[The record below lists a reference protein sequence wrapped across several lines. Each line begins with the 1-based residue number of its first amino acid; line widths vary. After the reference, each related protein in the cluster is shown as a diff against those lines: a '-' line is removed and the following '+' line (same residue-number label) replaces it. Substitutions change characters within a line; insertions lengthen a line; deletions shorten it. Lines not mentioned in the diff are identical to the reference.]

1 MAFRYKPF
9 SKKQLQLLTWWM
21 EGSPHYNK
29 NGIIAEGA
37 VRSGKTLL
45 MSLSFVL
52 WAMNKGSNIT
62 YAICGKTIGSLERNL
77 VKQLIELLRLR
88 GFNVK
93 RKDNSILVGCN
104 NVVNVFYLFGGRD
117 ERSQDLIQG
126 ITLGGVLLDEV
137 ALMPR
142 SFVEQALARCSI
154 SGAKYWFNCNPEGP
168 THWFYL
174 EHVLEAENKGYVRI
188 HFDLTDNPSLDEQT
202 IQRYYSMFKG
212 VFYRR
217 FILGEWTAAD
227 GVIYDCYREEIN
239 TYSNVNEIPWQVKEN
254 YNMPIYSCD
263 YGIFNTQVYLEGH
276 YFENVLYIT
285 NEWGYDGR
293 AKMYQK
299 TDVEY
304 VEAFKK
310 FAGNK
315 RNKGIIVDPSASSFI
330 TALNRAGIITYKA
343 ANEVLPGIRAV
354 YNLMAQGR
362 IKISKQCVGLLKEL
376 GMYVWDSKRADKI
389 GEDKPLKIND
399 HYCDALRYMVTFIVP
414 DFKNYM
420 FMNTR
425 DENDT

>member
-1 MAFRYKPF
+1 MSFQYKQF
-9 SKKQLQLLTWWM
+9 SKKQLQLLTWWQ
-21 EGSPHYNK
+21 EGSPHKDK

-52 WAMNKGSNIT
+52 WAMSKGNNIT

-77 VKQLIELLRLR
+77 IRQLVELLKLR
-88 GFNVK
+88 KFKVL
-93 RKDNSILVGCN
+93 RKDNSIT
-104 NVVNVFYLFGGRD
+104 VVKNGVKNVFYLFGGRD

-142 SFVEQALARCSI
+142 SFVEQALARCSV
-154 SGAKYWFNCNPEGP
+154 SGSKYWFNCNPEGP

-174 EHVLEAENKGYVRI
+174 EHVLKSEEKDYVRI
-188 HFDLTDNPSLDEQT
+188 HFDLTDNPSLDERT

-227 GVIYDCYREEIN
+227 GVIYDCFREEVN
-239 TYSNVNEIPWQVKEN
+239 TYSNSNDIPWQVREG
-254 YNMPIYSCD
+254 YNLPIYSCD
-263 YGIFNTQVYLEGH
+263 YGIFNKQVYLRGN

-285 NEWGYDGR
+285 GEWSYDGR
-293 AKMYQK
+293 EKMYQL

-310 FAGNK
+310 FNNGQ
-315 RNKGIIVDPSASSFI
+315 RFKGLVIDPSASSLI
-330 TALNRAGIITYKA
+330 VAMNRANVITYKA
-343 ANEVLPGIRAV
+343 NNEVLPGIRAV

-362 IKISKQCVGLLKEL
+362 IKISKSCIGLLKEL
-376 GMYVWDSKRADKI
+376 GMYVWDSKRADKM
-389 GEDKPLKIND
+389 GEDHPLKVND
-399 HYCDALRYMVTFIVP
+399 HFCDALRYMVTFIVP
-414 DFKNYM
+414 DFKNYVEAPG
-420 FMNTR
+420 R
-425 DENDT
+425 DN

>member
-1 MAFRYKPF
+1 MSFQYKQF
-9 SKKQLQLLTWWM
+9 SKKQLQLLTWWQ
-21 EGSPHYNK
+21 EGSPHKDK

-77 VKQLIELLRLR
+77 IRQLVELLKLR
-88 GFNVK
+88 KFKVL
-93 RKDNSILVGCN
+93 RKDNSIT
-104 NVVNVFYLFGGRD
+104 VVKNKVQNVFYFFGGRD

-142 SFVEQALARCSI
+142 SFVEQALARCSV
-154 SGAKYWFNCNPEGP
+154 SGSKYWFNCNPEGP

-174 EHVLEAENKGYVRI
+174 EHVLKSEEKDYVRI
-188 HFDLTDNPSLDEQT
+188 HFDLTDNPSLDERT

-227 GVIYDCYREEIN
+227 GVIYDCFREEVN
-239 TYSNVNEIPWQVKEN
+239 TYSNSNDIPWQVREG
-254 YNMPIYSCD
+254 YNLPIYSCD
-263 YGIFNTQVYLEGH
+263 YGIFNKQVYLRGN

-285 NEWGYDGR
+285 GEWSYDGR
-293 AKMYQK
+293 EKMYQL

-310 FAGNK
+310 FNNGQ
-315 RNKGIIVDPSASSFI
+315 RFKGLVIDPSASSLI
-330 TALNRAGIITYKA
+330 IAMNRANVITYKA
-343 ANEVLPGIRAV
+343 NNEVLPGIRAV
-354 YNLMAQGR
+354 YNLMGQGR
-362 IKISKQCVGLLKEL
+362 IKISKSCTGLLKEL
-376 GMYVWDSKRADKI
+376 GMYVWDSKKADKM
-389 GEDKPLKIND
+389 GEDRPLKVND
-399 HYCDALRYMVTFIVP
+399 HFCDALRYMVTFIVP
-414 DFKNYM
+414 DFKNYVEVPG
-420 FMNTR
+420 R
-425 DENDT
+425 DN